1 MIDMFYARRLFSLDK
16 SNGLRT
22 PLVLLEND
30 AGVICLADL
39 KYPDADLSSRA
50 GHHSRV
56 VEGRRIISNLRK
68 E

>member
-30 AGVICLADL
+30 AGEI
-39 KYPDADLSSRA
+39 SRCRSQQQNWTSFK
-50 GHHSRV
+50 GC
-56 VEGRRIISNLRK
+56 GREKDHLEPPKRID
-68 E
+68 